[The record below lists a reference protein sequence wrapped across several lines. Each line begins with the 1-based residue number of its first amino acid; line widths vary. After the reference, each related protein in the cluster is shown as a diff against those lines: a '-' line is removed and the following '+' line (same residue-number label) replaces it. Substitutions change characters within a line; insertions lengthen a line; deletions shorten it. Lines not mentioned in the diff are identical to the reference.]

1 MNEPKKLYRL
11 DHGMLAGVCGGVAEY
26 FNMDPSLVRLL
37 WVVLTVVSFSLG
49 FWVYLIAAIIL
60 PRKSD
65 VYPGFSPR
73 GPAPGAAC
81 QRPELFAPGL
91 VFHGPNVLY

>member
-37 WVVLTVVSFSLG
+37 WV
-49 FWVYLIAAIIL
+49 YLIAAIIL

-65 VYPGFSPR
+65 VYPG
-73 GPAPGAAC
+73 
-81 QRPELFAPGL
+81 
-91 VFHGPNVLY
+91 Y